1 MDSYPANSFFNNFTN
16 LFNRIEKT
24 EGTPVIS
31 SFSFLS
37 GKNTEPQNIST
48 QKPHPITYENGSPV
62 EKDLDGIDVFSQIN
76 SRTPSETK
84 VFTEAEVVLAKTN
97 QHNDKCNSHNNL
109 DQRSSQ
115 GQVMN
120 DVETNIN
127 ASMDKDD
134 IEIQVS
140 PTHTGKKFLDMD
152 PQVSMDQGNLWKD
165 SSLTC
170 QNDQR
175 VADSH
180 LMSKADLQSKAFSQE
195 YNKTSMSNTA
205 SADNHRIG
213 DLSKCIRKQTA
224 TNITY
229 EKTLST
235 PQYEGK
241 CQEWTNEVKL
251 IRTKTQEPSDVN
263 ENEELYTESTSE
275 TSSTDINNPVSTIA
289 VSDQAGKT
297 MSTFKS
303 NLDIPNGGFG
313 TNTAC
318 ADTGNNKIQP
328 KEEFWIFSSP
338 DTCNGCHVESDKQF
352 SSETGDAFSK
362 ANSDRVLL
370 NLEPTTPDIF
380 NKTQKGART
389 NNIQELS
396 KLEIKKNGGQD
407 KQIAMK
413 VKSNDEVQIEG
424 ENIETEIKEEK
435 NDILQKDSISEV
447 VCISSAPGKL
457 EEPLHIKNA
466 SRSSRRVTFSPG
478 LKLENPPQLPSIFS
492 GLKGLK
498 KEVHD
503 QQKIASGL
511 EQPKSP
517 VLKPASVKRALFSEK
532 HYKVEVKGSILEQ
545 LSQLLS
551 FDAGKTGAKKPQEP
565 TASPPLSPISKAPES
580 EMLPVEEIVEGP
592 DVASSEESNKLTNTE
607 TALNAFKAFFSP
619 KPAKRDTSDLD
630 AVKRAFNPE
639 TIRAIFD
646 RNSSKSPDNR
656 NIFTTK
662 VCTKKLLVKARFYLE
677 MITFSRYLKFL
688 IRTFSD

>member
-31 SFSFLS
+31 SFRFLS

-48 QKPHPITYENGSPV
+48 QKPHTITYETDSPV

-76 SRTPSETK
+76 SRTQSETK

-97 QHNDKCNSHNNL
+97 KDKCISHNNL

-120 DVETNIN
+120 EVETNIN
-127 ASMDKDD
+127 ARMDKDD
-134 IEIQVS
+134 VEIQVS

-180 LMSKADLQSKAFSQE
+180 LLSKADLQSKAFSQE
-195 YNKTSMSNTA
+195 YNNTSMSNTA
-205 SADNHRIG
+205 PADNHRIG
-213 DLSKCIRKQTA
+213 DLSKCISKQTA
-224 TNITY
+224 TNITN

-241 CQEWTNEVKL
+241 CQEWTNEVKR

-263 ENEELYTESTSE
+263 ENEELYTERTSE
-275 TSSTDINNPVSTIA
+275 TSSTDVNNPVSTIA
-289 VSDQAGKT
+289 VSDQADKA

-318 ADTGNNKIQP
+318 ADSDTGNNKIQP
-328 KEEFWIFSSP
+328 KEEFWSFSSP
-338 DTCNGCHVESDKQF
+338 DTYNGCHVESDKQF
-352 SSETGDAFSK
+352 SSETGDVFSK
-362 ANSDRVLL
+362 LNSDRVLL

-380 NKTQKGART
+380 NKTQKGTGT

-396 KLEIKKNGGQD
+396 KLEMKKNGGQD
-407 KQIAMK
+407 RQIVMK
-413 VKSNDEVQIEG
+413 VKSNDQVQIEG
-424 ENIETEIKEEK
+424 ENTKTEIKEEK
-435 NDILQKDSISEV
+435 NYILQKDSISEFLG
-447 VCISSAPGKL
+447 IPSAPGKL

-466 SRSSRRVTFSPG
+466 SRSTRRITFSPG
-478 LKLENPPQLPSIFS
+478 LKLEKPPSLPSIFN

-517 VLKPASVKRALFSEK
+517 VLMKPASVKRALYSEK
-532 HYKVEVKGSILEQ
+532 HHKVEVKGSILEQ
-545 LSQLLS
+545 LSQLLN
-551 FDAGKTGAKKPQEP
+551 FDAGKTGAIKTQEP

-580 EMLPVEEIVEGP
+580 EMPSVEEIVEGP
-592 DVASSEESNKLTNTE
+592 DVASSEESNKITNTE

-656 NIFTTK
+656 NISTTK

-688 IRTFSD
+688 IRTF